1 MDHFGWI
8 GPTPDPPP
16 DWDLRQNGWQLCRGH
31 GGRVAE
37 CRHILVVDVRSLS
50 PTERRALADADRP
63 AWRLLLLGV
72 ERSFERAQLLAGGC
86 AEALAADVSLRELS
100 VRARNVAK
108 MLTMLP
114 RWRDV
119 GPLVLDLFQRDA
131 RFQGRWMGLHPREF
145 GLLWRLAD
153 LPGAT
158 VTRDELLRD
167 VWRMAHDP
175 GTNSIGVHVSRL
187 RAKLSER
194 GCPPLVETAPSGGY
208 RIADTAPT
216 AAPFM
221 FAGQHPPVCEGLDA
235 YLRTC
240 PFSEV
245 VQESDQG
252 Q

>member
-16 DWDLRQNGWQLCRGH
+16 DWDLRRSGWHLCRGH
-31 GGRVAE
+31 DGRLAE
-37 CRHILVVDVRSLS
+37 CRHILIADVRGLS
-50 PTERRALADADRP
+50 PADRQALADADRP

-72 ERSFERAQLLAGGC
+72 ERSMERAQLLAGGC
-86 AEALAADVSLRELS
+86 AEALAADVTLRELS
-100 VRARNVAK
+100 VRARNVAE

-158 VTRDELLRD
+158 VTREDLLRD
-167 VWRMAHDP
+167 VWRMTHDP
-175 GTNSIGVHVSRL
+175 GTNSVGVHVSRL
-187 RAKLSER
+187 RARLAAR
-194 GCPPLVETAPSGGY
+194 GCPALVETVPTGGY
-208 RIADTAPT
+208 RIAFAPPI

-221 FAGQHPPVCEGLDA
+221 LAGQMSPACDGLDA
-235 YLRTC
+235 YLRDS
-240 PFSEV
+240 PFSEMV
-245 VQESDQG
+245 RECEQG